1 MNACQLSSPAFG
13 VFAQEVV
20 GCKALFTQAVGQS
33 VSHGGNIHS
42 AVHQFIKKCR
52 HQDRVPRIV
61 ELKLVNA
68 HEFAI
73 RELINSIAKAKKS
86 NHVGEFNE
94 SAK

>member
-1 MNACQLSSPAFG
+1 MTVTFTPRFTSSLRKGLPR
-13 VFAQEVV
+13 VWLTVT
-20 GCKALFTQAVGQS
+20 CP
-33 VSHGGNIHS
+33 
-42 AVHQFIKKCR
+42 KCR
-52 HQDRVPRIV
+52 HHDRVPRIV

-86 NHVGEFNE
+86 NHVGVFNE